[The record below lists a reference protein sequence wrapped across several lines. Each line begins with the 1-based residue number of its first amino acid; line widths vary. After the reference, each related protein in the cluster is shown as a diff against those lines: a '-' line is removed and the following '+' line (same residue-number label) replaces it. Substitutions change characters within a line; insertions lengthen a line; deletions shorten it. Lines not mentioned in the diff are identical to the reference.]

1 MSLFMHISIY
11 TCTFIYMEMYMHQ
24 GYVNTYELD
33 MDPNLILHHCVNSD
47 SIYDTH
53 KYICIYIYIYILYM

>member
-1 MSLFMHISIY
+1 
-11 TCTFIYMEMYMHQ
+11 MHQ
-24 GYVNTYELD
+24 GYVNTYELN

-53 KYICIYIYIYILYM
+53 KYICIYIYIYIIYVV